1 MDERV
6 QMSKKRKLTQNTYVM
21 NNTITKINNNKTD
34 SDSNK
39 TDSDTKS
46 NNNIIYNTNINYDKK
61 MNEKFKSINELILKI
76 NKLERE
82 IIMNDKYPQEFIW
95 EFTTHKRYI
104 NTGNKIIIYHEPDMS
119 TFLNKFI
126 ENNQRF
132 IVTTIYCENGVRWF
146 KLSDGRGWII
156 K

>member
-1 MDERV
+1 
-6 QMSKKRKLTQNTYVM
+6 MSKKRKLTHNTYVM
-21 NNTITKINNNKTD
+21 NNTITKINNNKID

-39 TDSDTKS
+39 KDSDTKS
-46 NNNIIYNTNINYDKK
+46 NNTIIYDTNINYDKR
-61 MNEKFKSINELILKI
+61 MDEKFKKI
-76 NKLERE
+76 NKLRNKIKKVETE
-82 IIMNDKYPQEFIW
+82 IIINDKYPQEFIW
-95 EFTTHKRYI
+95 ELTIHKRYI

-126 ENNQRF
+126 EKNERF

>member
-1 MDERV
+1 
-6 QMSKKRKLTQNTYVM
+6 MSKKRKLTDNTHTINKNDTKMNTKMNSNNINSYSKN
-21 NNTITKINNNKTD
+21 NNTIIY
-34 SDSNK
+34 
-39 TDSDTKS
+39 DTNFKC
-46 NNNIIYNTNINYDKK
+46 DKK
-61 MNEKFKSINELILKI
+61 MYEKFKSINRLILRI
-76 NKLERE
+76 NKLETE
-82 IIMNDKYPQEFIW
+82 IIINDKYPQEFIW
-95 EFTTHKRYI
+95 ELTIYKRYI

-126 ENNQRF
+126 EKNERF